1 MEELMQSTT
10 YRNAFIET
18 FEAKG
23 RAEGEAKGEAK
34 GEARS
39 ILRVLARRRVELTP
53 DQTRQVQECLDV
65 DQLNLWLDR
74 AVTAKKADDV
84 FHARKRR

>member
-1 MEELMQSTT
+1 MEVLMQSTT

-18 FEAKG
+18 L
-23 RAEGEAKGEAK
+23 EAK

-39 ILRVLARRRVELTP
+39 ILRVLARRRIELTP

-84 FHARKRR
+84 FHGRKRR